1 MTNVTA
7 DASQRKAARI
17 AGLLFLLSLIVPLLN
32 WTLVLSGFIETD
44 NAGATA
50 HNMLSREFLFRIGI
64 MNDIL
69 TSIVALSLAVALYA
83 ILKQIDKTLALL
95 ALFLKLTEAVLWA
108 VMTLRNLDSLLI
120 LKGLD
125 SLAAGSPEQI
135 QTLIGLFLNA
145 HMSKSA
151 VAGIFLGLSST
162 LFFYLFLKSGYVSS
176 ILAGFGMLS
185 YALIVL
191 YDSMLI
197 LFPNYAKMLIM
208 QVIGWGPS
216 ILAELVIGFRLL
228 IKGIYAQPYL
238 VDREKRSETRR

>member
-7 DASQRKAARI
+7 EASRRKTARI
-17 AGLLFLLSLIVPLLN
+17 AGLLFLLSLIAPLLN

-50 HNMLSREFLFRIGI
+50 HNMLSHEFLFRIGI

-69 TSIVALSLAVALYA
+69 TSIIALSLAVALYT
-83 ILKQIDKTLALL
+83 ILKPIGKTLALL
-95 ALFLKLTEAVLWA
+95 ALFLKVTEAVLWA
-108 VMTLRNLDSLLI
+108 VMTLRNLDGLLI

-135 QTLIGLFLNA
+135 QTLVGLFLNA

-162 LFFYLFLKSGYVSS
+162 MFFYLFLKSKYIPG
-176 ILAGFGMLS
+176 ILAGFGILS
-185 YALIVL
+185 YALIVM

-208 QVIGWGPS
+208 QIIGWGPS
-216 ILAELVIGFRLL
+216 VLAEPVIGFWLL
-228 IKGIYAQPYL
+228 IKGINIQSQDA
-238 VDREKRSETRR
+238 RAFEST

>member
-1 MTNVTA
+1 MINVTA

-32 WTLVLSGFIETD
+32 WTLVFSGFIETD

-50 HNMLSREFLFRIGI
+50 HNMLSREFLFRISI

-69 TSIVALSLAVALYA
+69 TSIVALSLAVALYT
-83 ILKQIDKTLALL
+83 ILKPIGKTLALL

-108 VMTLRNLDSLLI
+108 VMTLRNFDGLLI
-120 LKGLD
+120 LIGQS
-125 SLAAGSPEQI
+125 SLAASGPEQI

-151 VAGIFLGLSST
+151 IAGIFLGLAST
-162 LFFYLFLKSGYVSS
+162 LFFYLFLRSGY
-176 ILAGFGMLS
+176 IPKKLAAFGILS
-185 YALIVL
+185 YALIFI

-197 LFPNYAKMLIM
+197 LFPNYAKMLII
-208 QVIGWGPS
+208 QITGWGPS
-216 ILAELVIGFRLL
+216 VLAELVIGFLLL
-228 IKGIYAQPYL
+228 IKGINVQSQ
-238 VDREKRSETRR
+238 DTRAFEST